1 MSQIKLEHL
10 GYEIQFSEDPE
21 EWQCHDLNMRAKTLK
36 ALKAKMS
43 KQDAAARKVSVPCAF
58 FEGYYSSKPTR
69 GEVVLIAKASEQE
82 WETRQVAPFKRERVS
97 LPTVWIMAA
106 KRDGGNSRERRKMRV
121 DSLLDLTDP
130 TTEDLLRECQD
141 LDRQSREL
149 AERAKAVREKIPRM
163 SIEQIKATGVI
174 EDGDAD

>member
-1 MSQIKLEHL
+1 MSQITLEHL

-21 EWQCHDLNMRAKTLK
+21 EWRCRDLDMRAKTLK

-43 KQDAAARKVSVPCAF
+43 KQDAAARKVSMPCAF
-58 FEGYYSSKPTR
+58 FEGSYSSKPRR
-69 GEVVLIAKASEQE
+69 GEVVLIAKASEQK
-82 WETRQVAPFKRERVS
+82 WETRRVASFKSERVS
-97 LPTVWIMAA
+97 LPTVWVMAG
-106 KRDGGNSRERRKMRV
+106 KRNGGNSRERLQMRV

-130 TTEDLLRECQD
+130 ATEDLLREYQD
-141 LDRQSREL
+141 LDQQAREM

-174 EDGDAD
+174 EDNDAD